1 MNYFNQFMEERISKY
16 VHTNIKENWFK
27 DNYEPE
33 SQQLQLIQFINLQKK
48 LIKKMIDNAN
58 EENHLS
64 LDF

>member
-27 DNYEPE
+27 DTYEPE